1 MNSKIITILT
11 IGLFCL
17 SCSEEE
23 IFNEDYY
30 SCNTSSIVN
39 YLDHPKATLY
49 QSILDQNQRLDVV
62 GAVLLVEDPDGL
74 WVGSSGYSDLA
85 SNIEMQTCNTFL
97 IASISK
103 TYTATA
109 IYRYIDQ
116 GLLSINDTISQYL
129 PSSINDDVAN
139 TQIATIGHLL
149 SHRSGIPDFYT
160 DKFDLDR
167 LNAEQSWDK
176 YEVLEYAYGLDSE
189 FTPDSSY
196 SYSNTN
202 YLLLSIIL
210 ERISGKSLEQI
221 YNEELFEPLSLST
234 AYYSENQPLP
244 YGVVKGYADIYGN
257 GNFVHSDFLYTEE
270 IGIGGDGGIASN
282 ATDLA
287 FFLKT
292 LATGN
297 VISQQS
303 FNQMTNWFDLPND
316 AQNDDPLIIKN
327 GYGFERVESDY
338 GFGLGHTG
346 GIDGFNTFA
355 YYFPDTDVTYVLLLN
370 SVTAGGTDA
379 PENIFRQTLNT
390 IFN

>member
-1 MNSKIITILT
+1 MNSKFITILT
-11 IGLFCL
+11 VALYCL

-23 IFNEDYY
+23 VFNQDNYA
-30 SCNTSSIVN
+30 CDTTNGVN

-49 QSILDQNQRLDVV
+49 QSILDQNQKLDVV
-62 GAVLLVEDPDGL
+62 GAVLLIEDLNGL

-85 SNIEMQTCNTFL
+85 SDIKMETCNTFL

-109 IYRYIDQ
+109 IYRYVDQ
-116 GLLSINDTISQYL
+116 GLLSINDAIFQYL
-129 PSSINDDVAN
+129 PSTINDEIAN
-139 TQIATIGHLL
+139 TQTATIGHLL

-167 LNAEQSWDK
+167 LNTQQNWNK
-176 YEVLEYAYGLDSE
+176 YEVLEYVYGIDSE

-221 YNEELFEPLSLST
+221 YNEELFEPLSLTT
-234 AYYSENQPLP
+234 AYYSEEQPLP
-244 YGVVKGYADIYGN
+244 SGVVKGYADIYGN
-257 GNFVHSDFLYTEE
+257 GNFVHSDFLYEEE

-282 ATDLA
+282 ATDLGY
-287 FFLKT
+287 FLKT

-297 VISQQS
+297 IISQQS
-303 FNQMTNWFDLPND
+303 FTHMTNWFELPND
-316 AQNDDPLIIKN
+316 AQNDTPLIIKN

-355 YYFPDTDVTYVLLLN
+355 YYFPDADVTYILLLN
-370 SVTAGGTDA
+370 SVTAGGTKA
-379 PENIFRQTLNT
+379 PENILKQTLNT